1 MIAETPLLASA
12 PSRRGVAAVT
22 CGRGFTLIELM
33 VALGIAALLAGLA
46 TPMALKM
53 YATMQYRDA
62 IRGVT
67 GAATSARYQAI
78 NSGRAHD
85 LLVAPDSH
93 RYSVQLAESGLD
105 EESAS
110 VLPDALSVQV
120 DVARDLVTER
130 GVGVIR
136 FYPDGTS
143 TGGSITVTRDNGAGQ
158 RIRVD
163 WLLGRVTHEQPES
176 S

>member
-1 MIAETPLLASA
+1 MSAEASLLTPASPPLDSA
-12 PSRRGVAAVT
+12 ATRRA
-22 CGRGFTLIELM
+22 RGFTLIELM

-46 TPMALKM
+46 TPMAVKM

-62 IRGVT
+62 VRNMT
-67 GAATSARYQAI
+67 AAATTARYQAI
-78 NSGRAHD
+78 STGRAHD
-85 LLVAPDSH
+85 LLVAPDTH
-93 RYSVQLAESGLD
+93 RYSVQLAESRLD
-105 EESAS
+105 EERAS
-110 VLPDALSVQV
+110 VLADALSVQV

-143 TGGSITVTRDNGAGQ
+143 TGGSITLTRANGDGQ

-163 WLLGRVTHEQPES
+163 WLLGRVTHELPGAS
-176 S
+176 

>member
-1 MIAETPLLASA
+1 MIAKTPLLSA
-12 PSRRGVAAVT
+12 PSRRDLAAVS
-22 CGRGFTLIELM
+22 CVRGFTLIELM

-46 TPMALKM
+46 TPLAVKM
-53 YATMQYRDA
+53 YTTMQYRDA

-93 RYSVQLAESGLD
+93 RYSVQPAESRLD

-110 VLPDALSVQV
+110 VLPDALSVEV

-136 FYPDGTS
+136 FYSDGTS
-143 TGGSITVTRDNGAGQ
+143 TGGSVTITRANGAGQ

-163 WLLGRVTHEQPES
+163 WLLGRVSHELPEAS
-176 S
+176 